1 MYGEAMKITY
11 KILLLTLLS
20 IVSVWVVGYLAS
32 FESQKLL
39 QQISSINAQEINNI
53 EQTFHTKFFLIVG
66 TGTLIL
72 LLAGIL
78 LSLWVSKKFNKV
90 LELAENLKKEI
101 GGPKI
106 EVGGSD
112 EISQL
117 SRLIINS
124 TKAFDNVSTELEETW
139 ENLENS
145 NFRHKKLQER
155 FDLAVRGASDGLWD
169 WDIKTNKVW
178 YSNRFKELLGY
189 NNEVDFPHKFK
200 SWKNTI
206 HPEDRSLAIE
216 TIQAHLEEQA
226 PYDIDYRC
234 KTKNG
239 EYRWFRVRGCALRD
253 ELGKAFRM
261 AGSIQD
267 VTDKK
272 ESFIDLENARE
283 RAEEA
288 TKAKSNFLANM
299 SHELRTPM
307 NSIMG
312 FTQRLIKKLGDTL
325 SERDLDALKTVDRNA
340 KHLLNL
346 INDILDLSKIEAGK
360 ITLEKGEFDLVNVT
374 QGVVTALS
382 PLIESKG
389 LEINFA
395 ALEPKINMSAD
406 RTKITQIITNLL
418 SNAIKYTDNGWID
431 VSLEVR
437 ESNSLAKDI
446 YISVKDSGVGIKGN
460 SLDSLFSKF
469 TQLACDEEKRKGGTG
484 LGLAITK
491 EYVEMHGGVIEVK
504 SVWQEG
510 SEFTVIIPT
519 NIEDKAETNFKKQKK
534 VEDQEELNLKI
545 LCIDDDPCAHA
556 LLKAIFEKEGYTVI
570 LAENHDE
577 GIAAIE
583 ESKPDLICLDICM
596 PGKSGYDVLESIDN
610 MEGVSHIPIIVISA
624 ITPLGLRPERKEVRY
639 LSKPIKRDTI
649 LKEVRNALAY
659 DIETVLVVEDCDDT
673 AALLIDYI
681 SDFNIQVSRSPSG
694 EDALQTLKDNTFSA
708 IVLDLMMPDM
718 DGFSF
723 LKEFDKYPES
733 KKPPVYILTGR
744 ELHGEQAEFLRYSS
758 EAIVT
763 KGKDSTTRLIDVMLR
778 CQRMKQ
784 NEISYQTKEKIQNA

>member
-1 MYGEAMKITY
+1 MKIVH
-11 KILLLTLLS
+11 KLLLLTLLTTVT
-20 IVSVWVVGYLAS
+20 ICVIGYCIS

-39 QQISSINAQEINNI
+39 DQVIIDTQKISTLRQTFYNELLIIFGTGIFICLAAGVIFSLSIYCKFNNI
-53 EQTFHTKFFLIVG
+53 LKLVKSIEQ
-66 TGTLIL
+66 
-72 LLAGIL
+72 GIKDPEIH
-78 LSLWVSKKFNKV
+78 VSGN
-90 LELAENLKKEI
+90 
-101 GGPKI
+101 
-106 EVGGSD
+106 D

-117 SRLIINS
+117 SKSIIYISKILNS
-124 TKAFDNVSTELEETW
+124 TNVELERTW
-139 ENLENS
+139 KNLEDS
-145 NFRHKKLQER
+145 NLKHKKLQER

-189 NNEVDFPHKFK
+189 SDKADFPHKFK

-206 HPEDRSLAIE
+206 HPEDRQLAIE
-216 TIQAHLEEQA
+216 TMQRHLEEQV

-253 ELGKAFRM
+253 ENGKAFRM

-272 ESFIDLENARE
+272 ESFIDLENARA

-312 FTQRLIKKLGDTL
+312 FTQRLIKKLGESL
-325 SERDLDALKTVDRNA
+325 SERDLDALRTVDRNA

-360 ITLEKGEFDLVNVT
+360 VTLEKKEFDLVNVT

-382 PLIESKG
+382 PLVESKG
-389 LEINFA
+389 LEVKFSTS
-395 ALEPKINMSAD
+395 ESKIDIVAD
-406 RTKITQIITNLL
+406 RTKITQVITNLL
-418 SNAIKYTDNGWID
+418 SNAIKYTDSGWVHI
-431 VSLEVR
+431 SLETKER
-437 ESNSLAKDI
+437 DSLIQDVC
-446 YISVKDSGVGIKGN
+446 ISVKDSGIGIKEG
-460 SLDSLFSKF
+460 SFDDLFHKF
-469 TQLACDEEKRKGGTG
+469 TQLACDEQKRKGGTG

-491 EYVEMHGGVIEVK
+491 EYVEMHGGVIDVK

-510 SEFTVIIPT
+510 SEFTVIIPIKT
-519 NIEDKAETNFKKQKK
+519 QDESKASLQKERK
-534 VEDQEELNLKI
+534 PKNLKELNLKI
-545 LCIDDDPCAHA
+545 LCIDDDPCAHM
-556 LLKAIFEKEGYTVI
+556 LLKAIFEAEGYTVI
-570 LAENHDE
+570 LAKNHDE

-596 PGKSGYDVLESIDN
+596 PEKSGYDVLESIDKIQ
-610 MEGVSHIPIIVISA
+610 GASHIPIIMISA
-624 ITPLGLRPERKEVRY
+624 IAPLGLPAERKGVCY
-639 LSKPIKRDTI
+639 LPKPIRREVI
-649 LKEVRNALAY
+649 LKEVRKALAY
-659 DIETVLVVEDCDDT
+659 DIETVLVVEDCNDT
-673 AALLIDYI
+673 AKLLVESI
-681 SDFNIQVSRSPSG
+681 SNFNIQVSRAPNG
-694 EDALQTLKDNTFSA
+694 KEALQTLKEKSFSA

-723 LKEFDKYPES
+723 LKEFDKYPENQ
-733 KKPPVYILTGR
+733 KIPVYILTGR
-744 ELHGEQAEFLRYSS
+744 EIHGEQADFLRHST
-758 EAIVT
+758 EAIIA
-763 KGKDSTTRLIDVMLR
+763 KGKDNTERLIDLMLR

-784 NEISYQTKEKIQNA
+784 DITQEQGRESAHV